1 VSLPH
6 DPLHNTSSS
15 GKNRVEYGNSA
26 PILLD
31 YGDNQLAITSSW
43 DRAFHAVSIFKTEKT

>member
-1 VSLPH
+1 MSLPH

-15 GKNRVEYGNSA
+15 GKNRVESGNSA